1 MGCPGLRIVKRH
13 NAKLMLATRI
23 NPPESWQRG
32 AALKLHRR
40 ETFGEVSM
48 LPRPVVN
55 GGKRAIPRYGTP
67 VATTYLTLGVPPN
80 LACNASSRGGAR
92 NLATRESH
100 ALSRTHVGNLIGAA
114 LYADAIG
121 LPFTRMIT
129 VHWEAAGVTLDGMAR
144 ATGRFIDMLSKTLA
158 RHCSAT
164 AWLWVHENGDGKGGH
179 CHLLAHVPAALV
191 GIVTRLQKR
200 WLRTITGN
208 PYRARVIKSVPI
220 GGRLGLEGSNPA
232 LHAINRDAA
241 LSYVL
246 KGADEATATAFGL
259 DRLEA
264 GGRIIGKRC
273 GTSQNIGAK
282 ARPAKRSIQ

>member
-1 MGCPGLRIVKRH
+1 
-13 NAKLMLATRI
+13 
-23 NPPESWQRG
+23 
-32 AALKLHRR
+32 
-40 ETFGEVSM
+40 M

-67 VATTYLTLGVPPN
+67 VAITYLTLGVPPY

-92 NLATRESH
+92 NLATRESY
-100 ALSRTHVGNLIGAA
+100 ALSRRHVGNLIGAA
-114 LYADAIG
+114 LHADAIR

-129 VHWEAAGVTLDGMAR
+129 VHWEAAGVALDDIAR

-158 RHCSAT
+158 RHGNTT
-164 AWLWVHENGDGKGGH
+164 AWLWVHENGDHKGGH
-179 CHLLAHVPAALV
+179 CHILAHVPAALV
-191 GIVTRLQKR
+191 GTVTQLQRR

-232 LHAINRDAA
+232 LHVINRDAA

-246 KGADEATATAFGL
+246 KGADGPAATAFGL
-259 DRLEA
+259 YRLEA

-282 ARPAKRSIQ
+282 ARATKRNSQ